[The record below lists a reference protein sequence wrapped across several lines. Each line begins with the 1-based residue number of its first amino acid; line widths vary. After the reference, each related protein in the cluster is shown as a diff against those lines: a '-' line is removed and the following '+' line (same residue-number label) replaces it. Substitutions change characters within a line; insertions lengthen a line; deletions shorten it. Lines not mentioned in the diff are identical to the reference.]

1 MNSTPVEPKGFENII
16 INAPVLWV
24 TLMLILGLAVGVLI
38 VYLYYRKK
46 FGDVQKKIA
55 IMTLDAKKEA
65 EIIKKEAEIE
75 KKDLL
80 LKTKSEIEKET
91 SGRRSE
97 LSVIEKRLVGKEEIL
112 EKKYLYVEKRESDLR
127 SREDRLSD
135 KEKEVTRL
143 KEDLAKTIEE
153 KKNQLLSI
161 ARLSEEEAKKNVLKT
176 LEDELEQERAN
187 LIRKSENEA
196 KLIAEKKARNITVLA
211 IQRQAIDQC
220 QEHSTKLIPIPNDEM
235 KGRIIG
241 RDGRNI
247 RAFEQACGVDLI
259 VDDTP
264 DAILISCFDPI
275 RKHIAKI
282 SLERLMVDGR
292 IHPARIEEVVNK
304 VRRETGIAIRDAG
317 ENAVMELGLTSVHP
331 ELLKLIGQLQ
341 FRYSYGQ
348 QQLQHS
354 VEVAQI
360 AGVMAGELGIDA
372 KLAKRAGLLHDIGK
386 AVTHEIEGSHA
397 MIGADLCKKYGEN
410 ADVEHAVRA
419 HHQDV
424 EPRTVFAFIIDAAD
438 AISGGR
444 PGARSKTEANYVQR
458 LEQLEEICMS
468 FKGVQRSY
476 AVQAGRDVRILVDP
490 QKINDAQA
498 ALLARDISKRI
509 MDEIQ
514 FPGQIKVSVVREY
527 RAVEYAQ

>member
-1 MNSTPVEPKGFENII
+1 MKPAVDPKGFESLII
-16 INAPVLWV
+16 SAPYLFI
-24 TLMLILGLAVGVLI
+24 TLFLILGLIIGSLVMFR
-38 VYLYYRKK
+38 YYRKK
-46 FGDVQKKIA
+46 FGEAQKKVDL
-55 IMTLDAKKEA
+55 MLLDAKKEA

-75 KKDLL
+75 KKDIL
-80 LKTKSEIEKET
+80 LKTKAELDRDT
-91 SGRRSE
+91 SNRRNE
-97 LSVIEKRLVGKEEIL
+97 LAAMEKRLLGKEEIL
-112 EKKYLYVEKRESDLR
+112 EKKYLSVEKRENELR
-127 SREDRLSD
+127 AKDDRISE
-135 KEKEVTRL
+135 KEKEITRL
-143 KEDLAKTIEE
+143 KEEIQKTADERKSKLLAI
-153 KKNQLLSI
+153 S
-161 ARLSEEEAKKNVLKT
+161 RLTEEEAKKEILKT
-176 LEDELEQERAN
+176 LEEELENEKAN
-187 LIRKSENEA
+187 LIKKSEIEA
-196 KLIAEKKARNITVLA
+196 KLIAEKKARNIVVLS
-211 IQRQAIDQC
+211 IQRQAIEQC

-247 RAFEQACGVDLI
+247 RAFEQSCGADLI

-282 SLERLMVDGR
+282 SLERLMADGR

-304 VRRETGIAIRDAG
+304 VRKETGIAIRDAG
-317 ENAVMELGLTSVHP
+317 EAAMVDLGITSIHP
-331 ELLKLIGQLQ
+331 ELMKLIGMLQ
-341 FRYSYGQ
+341 FRFSYGQ

-354 VEVAQI
+354 IEVAQI
-360 AGVMAGELGIDA
+360 AGIMAGELGIDV
-372 KLAKRAGLLHDIGK
+372 KLAKPAGLLHDIGK

-397 MIGADLCKKYGEN
+397 MIGADLCKKYGES

-444 PGARSKTEANYVQR
+444 PGARSKTEANYIQR
-458 LEQLEEICMS
+458 LEKLEEICMS

-490 QKINDAQA
+490 QKLNDSQA
-498 ALLARDISKRI
+498 VLLARDITKRI
-509 MDEIQ
+509 VDEMQ
-514 FPGQIKVSVVREY
+514 FPGQIKVSVIREY